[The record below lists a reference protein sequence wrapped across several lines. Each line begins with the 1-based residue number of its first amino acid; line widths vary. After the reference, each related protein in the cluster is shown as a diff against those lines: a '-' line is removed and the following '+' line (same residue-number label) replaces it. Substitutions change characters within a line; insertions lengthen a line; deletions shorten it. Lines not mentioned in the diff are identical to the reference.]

1 MTWEIDCVVVGPIQ
15 CNCYILSDSITR
27 QAYLI
32 DPGAESKQ
40 LLSFLDKKKFD
51 LKAALITHAHLDH
64 VGGIQ
69 TLQSSFP
76 LPVFYHA
83 GDQPL
88 YTNLEMQ
95 ASLFGFSLSQLQAS
109 QPTVGE
115 SSLQHEQEF
124 PFSSGALQV
133 IHTPGH
139 TPGSVCFHAKGE
151 MQALFTGDTLFEG
164 SIGRTDLW
172 GGSFEQIMDS
182 IRNRLLTLDDDL
194 SVLPGHGASTTI
206 GEERE
211 NNPFL
216 QRRS

>member
-1 MTWEIDCVVVGPIQ
+1 MAWDIDVVVVGPIQ

-27 QAYLI
+27 QAYII

-40 LLSFLDKKKFD
+40 LLSYLENKKFD
-51 LKAALITHAHLDH
+51 LKGVLITHAHLDH

-69 TLQSSFP
+69 MLQSSFP
-76 LPVFYHA
+76 VPVFYHS

-88 YTNLEMQ
+88 YSNLQMQ
-95 ASLFGFSLSQLQAS
+95 ADLFGFSLKDLQAS
-109 QPTVGE
+109 QPIVGE
-115 SSLQHEQEF
+115 PSLKHAQEF
-124 PFSSGALQV
+124 SFSSGSIQV

-139 TPGSVCFHAKGE
+139 TPGSVCFHTKGE
-151 MQALFTGDTLFEG
+151 MRALFTGDTLFEG

-194 SVLPGHGASTTI
+194 SVLPGHGAPTTI

-211 NNPFL
+211 SNPFL
-216 QRRS
+216 QNRI